1 MEQNDAASFTSP
13 TGEKELD
20 KQAEEISVFL
30 ENLLKQ
36 QRVLCSEDIKNLQ
49 VCLQEP
55 FRRLKEKNE
64 KLIKEKNRLSE
75 ARELVLQQEKIL
87 KDIKI
92 KLDNLHKHFKRSE
105 LLGSKK
111 SKELQIPIETLGA
124 ESRQREEK
132 MKKNTQDKRQERE
145 VYNSPSSPTQKIAV
159 VKQTQKSSYLKNFCF
174 FLGNSVW
181 LLVRYL
187 LSCVCLCLTLLLVYN
202 HLPDPTWAYQLDIL
216 DSICH
221 QPWTH

>member
-105 LLGSKK
+105 LLGS
-111 SKELQIPIETLGA
+111 
-124 ESRQREEK
+124 
-132 MKKNTQDKRQERE
+132 QERE